1 MKIKQYKGL
10 KAVKQ
15 VQKIGDA
22 QVMQELENIRRQRTK
37 TVAVEGRSAQNGD
50 EVIIDYAG
58 FVGDFQFPGGTAEQ
72 QPLTLGSGM
81 FIPGFEEQLVG
92 ANVGDK
98 VDVKVTFPTEYH
110 AAELAGKEAVFHC
123 TVHAIQTKEV
133 PELNDDFAKQFTGI
147 ASLEDMKAQLKEQL
161 QVYADQYAQN
171 KVRDELLK
179 VLVQQ
184 VEEVEFDE
192 AEVKTEIDIAVEGF
206 ARQLEQRGMSLEAY
220 LHACGRTREEMDA
233 ELRPQAEDTIK
244 ARMALNEVC
253 RLEGITVTQEEV
265 DAAYQQVADMYRVSV
280 QEVKDAYGQ
289 DNDDKLRKDV
299 LLKKAIAVL
308 EENAEIITAE

>member
-1 MKIKQYKGL
+1 
-10 KAVKQ
+10 
-15 VQKIGDA
+15 
-22 QVMQELENIRRQRTK
+22 MQELENIRQQRTK
-37 TVAVEGRSAQNGD
+37 VIEIHDRPAQNGD

-58 FVGDFQFPGGTAEQ
+58 FVGDFQFPGGTAEM

-98 VDVKVTFPTEYH
+98 VDVNVTFPEVYH
-110 AAELAGKEAVFHC
+110 SADLAGKEAVFHC
-123 TVHAIQTKEV
+123 TVHAIQAKEV
-133 PELNDDFAKQFTGI
+133 PELNDEFAKQFNGI
-147 ASLEDMKAQLKEQL
+147 TSLEDMKAQLKQQL
-161 QVYADQYAQN
+161 QAYADQYAQN

-179 VLVQQ
+179 ELVKH
-184 VEEVEFDE
+184 VEDVTFDE
-192 AEVKTEIDIAVEGF
+192 AEVKMEIDIAVEGF
-206 ARQLEQRGMSLEAY
+206 ARQLEQRGMNLEGY
-220 LHACGRTREEMDA
+220 LQACGRTREEMDA

-265 DAAYQQVADMYRVSV
+265 DQAYAEVAKMYNVTV
-280 QEVKDAYGQ
+280 QDVKDAYGA
-289 DNDDKLRKDV
+289 DNDEKLRKDV

-308 EENAEIITAE
+308 EANAEITEE

>member
-15 VQKIGDA
+15 VQKITDA
-22 QVMQELENIRRQRTK
+22 QVMQELENIRRQRTENIP
-37 TVAVEGRSAQNGD
+37 VADRPAQVGD

-58 FVGDFQFPGGTAEQ
+58 FVGDYQFPGGTAEQ

-92 ANVGDK
+92 ANMGDK

-110 AAELAGKEAVFHC
+110 APELAGKEAVFHC
-123 TVHAIQTKEV
+123 TVHAIQTKNV
-133 PELNDDFAKQFTGI
+133 PELNDAFARQFTGI
-147 ASLEDMKAQLKEQL
+147 SSLEDLQAQLKLQL
-161 QVYADQYAQN
+161 QAYADQYAQN

-179 VLVQQ
+179 ELVKQ
-184 VEEVEFDE
+184 VEDVVFDE
-192 AEVKTEIDIAVEGF
+192 AEVQAEIDIAVEGF
-206 ARQLEQRGMSLEAY
+206 TRQLEQRGMSLEAY
-220 LHACGRTREEMDA
+220 LEAVGRTRKEMDE

-244 ARMALNEVC
+244 ARMALYEIC
-253 RLEGITVTQEEV
+253 RLEGLTVTQEEV
-265 DAAYQQVADMYRVSV
+265 DAAYAEVAKMYRVSV

-289 DNDDKLRKDV
+289 DNDEKLRKDV

-308 EENAEIITAE
+308 EANAVITEG

>member
-15 VQKIGDA
+15 AQRITGA
-22 QVMQELENIRRQRTK
+22 QVMQELENIRRQRTRNIPV
-37 TVAVEGRSAQNGD
+37 TDRAAQNGD

-92 ANVGDK
+92 ANMGDK

-110 AAELAGKEAVFHC
+110 AEELAGKEAVFHC
-123 TVHAIQTKEV
+123 TVHAIQIKDV
-133 PELNDDFAKQFTGI
+133 PELNDGFAKQFNGI
-147 ASLEDMKAQLKEQL
+147 SSLADMKAQLKQQL
-161 QVYADQYAQN
+161 QAYADQYAQN

-179 VLVQQ
+179 ELVKQ
-184 VEEVEFDE
+184 VENVTFDE
-192 AEVKTEIDIAVEGF
+192 LEVKNEIDIAVEGF
-206 ARQLEQRGMSLEAY
+206 ARQLEQRGMTLDTY
-220 LHACGRTREEMDA
+220 LQACGRTREEMDA

-265 DAAYQQVADMYRVSV
+265 DAAYQEVANMYRVSV

-289 DNDDKLRKDV
+289 DNDEKLRKDV

-308 EENAEIITAE
+308 EANAEITEG

>member
-15 VQKIGDA
+15 VQKITDA

-37 TVAVEGRSAQNGD
+37 NIPVTDRGAENGD

-58 FVGDFQFPGGTAEQ
+58 FVGDFQFPGGTAEK

-81 FIPGFEEQLVG
+81 FIPGFEEQLLG
-92 ANVGDK
+92 AKVGDQ

-110 AAELAGKEAVFHC
+110 AEELAGKEAVFHC
-123 TVHAIQTKEV
+123 TVHAIQTKDV
-133 PELNDDFAKQFTGI
+133 PELNDDFAKQFNGI
-147 ASLEDMKAQLKEQL
+147 SSLADMKAQLKQQL
-161 QVYADQYAQN
+161 QAYADQYAQN
-171 KVRDELLK
+171 KARDELLK
-179 VLVQQ
+179 ELVKQ
-184 VEEVEFDE
+184 VEDVTFDE
-192 AEVKTEIDIAVEGF
+192 AEVKQEIDIAVEGF
-206 ARQLEQRGMSLEAY
+206 ARQLEQRGMTLEAY
-220 LHACGRTREEMDA
+220 LEAVGRTREEMDA

-265 DAAYQQVADMYRVSV
+265 DAAYEEVAKMYRVSV

-308 EENAEIITAE
+308 EANAEITVAE

>member
-15 VQKIGDA
+15 VQKITDA

-37 TVAVEGRSAQNGD
+37 NIPVTDRGAENGD

-58 FVGDFQFPGGTAEQ
+58 FVGDFQFPGGTAEK

-81 FIPGFEEQLVG
+81 FIPGFEEQLLG
-92 ANVGDK
+92 AKVGDQ

-110 AAELAGKEAVFHC
+110 AEELAGKEAVFHC
-123 TVHAIQTKEV
+123 TVHAIQTKDV
-133 PELNDDFAKQFTGI
+133 PELNDDFAKQFNGI
-147 ASLEDMKAQLKEQL
+147 SSLDDMKAQLKQQL
-161 QVYADQYAQN
+161 QAYADQYAQN
-171 KVRDELLK
+171 KARDELLK
-179 VLVQQ
+179 ELVKQ
-184 VEEVEFDE
+184 VEDVTFEE
-192 AEVKTEIDIAVEGF
+192 AEVKQEIDIAVEGF
-206 ARQLEQRGMSLEAY
+206 ARQLEQRGMTLDAY
-220 LHACGRTREEMDA
+220 LQAVGRTREEMDA

-265 DAAYQQVADMYRVSV
+265 DAAYEEVAKMYRVSV

-308 EENAEIITAE
+308 EANAEITVAE

>member
-1 MKIKQYKGL
+1 MKLKQYKGL

-15 VQKIGDA
+15 VQKISDT
-22 QVMQELENIRRQRTK
+22 QVMQELENIRRQRTRDIPV
-37 TVAVEGRSAQNGD
+37 TDRSAHNGD

-58 FVGDFQFPGGTAEQ
+58 FVGDFQFPGGTAEK

-110 AAELAGKEAVFHC
+110 AEELAGKEAVFHC
-123 TVHAIQTKEV
+123 TVHAIQTKDV
-133 PELNDDFAKQFTGI
+133 PELNDEFAKQFNGI
-147 ASLEDMKAQLKEQL
+147 SSLEDMKAQLKQQL
-161 QVYADQYAQN
+161 QAYADQYARN
-171 KVRDELLK
+171 KARDELLK
-179 VLVQQ
+179 ELVKQ
-184 VEEVEFDE
+184 VEDVTFDE
-192 AEVKTEIDIAVEGF
+192 AEVKAEIDIAVEGF
-206 ARQLEQRGMSLEAY
+206 ARQLEQRGMTLEGY
-220 LHACGRTREEMDA
+220 LQACGRTREEMDA

-244 ARMALNEVC
+244 ARVALNEVC

-265 DAAYQQVADMYRVSV
+265 DQAYADVAAMYRVSV

-289 DNDDKLRKDV
+289 DNDEKLRKDV

-308 EENAEIITAE
+308 EANAEIIEE

>member
-1 MKIKQYKGL
+1 MKLKQYKGL

-15 VQKIGDA
+15 MQKISDA

-37 TVAVEGRSAQNGD
+37 VVPVEGRSAQNGD

-58 FVGDFQFPGGTAEQ
+58 FVGDFQFPGGTAER

-98 VDVKVTFPTEYH
+98 VDVKVTFPTQYH
-110 AAELAGKEAVFHC
+110 AEELAGKEAVFHC

-133 PELNDDFAKQFTGI
+133 PELNDDFAKQFNGI
-147 ASLEDMKAQLKEQL
+147 TSLEDMKAQLKQQL
-161 QVYADQYAQN
+161 QAYADQYAQN

-179 VLVQQ
+179 ELVKH
-184 VEEVEFDE
+184 VEDVTFDE
-192 AEVKTEIDIAVEGF
+192 AEVKMEIDIAVEGF
-206 ARQLEQRGMSLEAY
+206 ARQLEQRGMNLEGY
-220 LHACGRTREEMDA
+220 LQACGRTREEMDA

-265 DAAYQQVADMYRVSV
+265 DQAYAEVANMYRVSV
-280 QEVKDAYGQ
+280 QEVKDAYGA
-289 DNDDKLRKDV
+289 DNDEKLRKDV

-308 EENAEIITAE
+308 EANAEITEE

>member
-1 MKIKQYKGL
+1 MKLNRYKGL
-10 KAVKQ
+10 KAVKKA
-15 VQKIGDA
+15 QKISDA
-22 QVMQELENIRRQRTK
+22 HVMQELENIRQQRTK
-37 TVAVEGRSAQNGD
+37 VIEIHDRPAQNGD

-58 FVGDFQFPGGTAEQ
+58 FVGDFQFPGGTAEM

-98 VDVKVTFPTEYH
+98 VDVNVTFPEVYH
-110 AAELAGKEAVFHC
+110 SADLAGKEAVFHC

-133 PELNDDFAKQFTGI
+133 PELNDEFAKQFNGI
-147 ASLEDMKAQLKEQL
+147 TSLEDMKAQLKQQL
-161 QVYADQYAQN
+161 QAYADQYAQN

-179 VLVQQ
+179 ELVKH
-184 VEEVEFDE
+184 VEDVTFDE
-192 AEVKTEIDIAVEGF
+192 AEVKMEIDIAVEGF
-206 ARQLEQRGMSLEAY
+206 ARQLEQRGMNLEGY
-220 LHACGRTREEMDA
+220 LQACGRTREEMDA

-265 DAAYQQVADMYRVSV
+265 DQAYAEVAKMYNVTV
-280 QEVKDAYGQ
+280 QDVKDAYGA
-289 DNDDKLRKDV
+289 DNDEKLRKDV

-308 EENAEIITAE
+308 EANAEITEE

>member
-15 VQKIGDA
+15 VQKISDA
-22 QVMQELENIRRQRTK
+22 HVMQELENIRQQRTK
-37 TVAVEGRSAQNGD
+37 TIEINDRPAQNGD

-58 FVGDFQFPGGTAEQ
+58 FVGDFQFPGGTAEM

-110 AAELAGKEAVFHC
+110 AEELAGKEAVFHC

-133 PELNDDFAKQFTGI
+133 PELNDEFAKQFNGI
-147 ASLEDMKAQLKEQL
+147 SSLEDMKAQLKQQL
-161 QVYADQYAQN
+161 QAYADQYAQN

-179 VLVQQ
+179 ELVKH
-184 VEEVEFDE
+184 VEDVTFDE
-192 AEVKTEIDIAVEGF
+192 AEVKMEIDIAVEGF
-206 ARQLEQRGMSLEAY
+206 ARQIEQRGMSLEGY
-220 LHACGRTREEMDA
+220 LQACGRTREEMDA

-265 DAAYQQVADMYRVSV
+265 DAAYQEVANMYRVSV

-289 DNDDKLRKDV
+289 DNDEKLRKDV

-308 EENAEIITAE
+308 EANAEITEG

>member
-1 MKIKQYKGL
+1 MKLNQYKGL
-10 KAVKQ
+10 KAVKKA
-15 VQKIGDA
+15 QKISDA
-22 QVMQELENIRRQRTK
+22 HVMQELENIRQQRTQ
-37 TVAVEGRSAQNGD
+37 VIEINDRPAQNGD

-58 FVGDFQFPGGTAEQ
+58 FVGDFQFPGGTAEM

-98 VDVKVTFPTEYH
+98 VDVKVTFPEVYH
-110 AAELAGKEAVFHC
+110 SAELAGKEAVFHC

-133 PELNDDFAKQFTGI
+133 PELNDEFAKQFNGI
-147 ASLEDMKAQLKEQL
+147 NSLEDMKAQLKEQL
-161 QVYADQYAQN
+161 QAYADQYAQN

-179 VLVQQ
+179 ELVKH
-184 VEEVEFDE
+184 VEDVTFDE
-192 AEVKTEIDIAVEGF
+192 AEVKMEIDIAVEGF
-206 ARQLEQRGMSLEAY
+206 ARQLEQRGMNLEGY
-220 LHACGRTREEMDA
+220 LQACGRTREEMDA

-265 DAAYQQVADMYRVSV
+265 DKAYEEVANMYRVSI
-280 QEVKDAYGQ
+280 QEVKDAYGA
-289 DNDDKLRKDV
+289 DNDEKLRKDV
-299 LLKKAIAVL
+299 MLKKAIAVL
-308 EENAEIITAE
+308 EANADITEE

>member
-1 MKIKQYKGL
+1 MKLKQYKGL

-15 VQKIGDA
+15 MQKISDA
-22 QVMQELENIRRQRTK
+22 QVMQELENIRRQRTRDIPV
-37 TVAVEGRSAQNGD
+37 TDRPAQNGD

-110 AAELAGKEAVFHC
+110 AEELAGKEAVFHC
-123 TVHAIQTKEV
+123 TVHAIQTKDV
-133 PELNDDFAKQFTGI
+133 PELNDEFAKQFNGI
-147 ASLEDMKAQLKEQL
+147 TSLEQMKAMLKEQL
-161 QVYADQYAQN
+161 QAYADQYAQN

-179 VLVQQ
+179 ELVKH
-184 VEEVEFDE
+184 VEDVVFDE
-192 AEVKTEIDIAVEGF
+192 AEVKNEIDIAVEGF
-206 ARQLEQRGMSLEAY
+206 ARQIEQRGMSLEAY
-220 LHACGRTREEMDA
+220 LQACGRTREEMDA

-265 DAAYQQVADMYRVSV
+265 DQAYAEVANMYRVSV
-280 QEVKDAYGQ
+280 QEVKDAYGA
-289 DNDDKLRKDV
+289 DNDEKLRKDV

-308 EENAEIITAE
+308 EANAEITEE

>member
-15 VQKIGDA
+15 AKVVTDA
-22 QVMQELENIRRQRTK
+22 QVLQELENIRRQRTK
-37 TVAVEGRSAQNGD
+37 TIAVEGRGAQNGD

-58 FVGDFQFPGGTAEQ
+58 FVGDFQFPGGTAEK

-92 ANVGDK
+92 ANVGDQ

-133 PELNDDFAKQFTGI
+133 PELNDDFAKQFNGVT
-147 ASLEDMKAQLKEQL
+147 SLEDLKAQLKEQL
-161 QVYADQYAQN
+161 QAYADQYAQN

-192 AEVKTEIDIAVEGF
+192 AEVKNEIDIAVEGF
-206 ARQLEQRGMSLEAY
+206 ARQLQQRGMSLEHY
-220 LHACGRTREEMDA
+220 LQACGRTREEMDA

-244 ARMALNEVC
+244 ARMALNEIC
-253 RLEGITVTQEEV
+253 RLEGLTVTQEEV
-265 DAAYQQVADMYRVSV
+265 DKAYEDVANMYQVSV

-308 EENAEIITAE
+308 EANAEITEE

>member
-15 VQKIGDA
+15 VAEVTDA
-22 QVMQELENIRRQRTK
+22 HVMQELENIRRQRTK
-37 TVAVEGRSAQNGD
+37 NIPVTDRGAENGD

-58 FVGDFQFPGGTAEQ
+58 FVGDFQFPGGSAEN

-98 VDVKVTFPTEYH
+98 VDVNVTFPEQYH
-110 AAELAGKEAVFHC
+110 SADLAGKEAVFHC

-133 PELNDDFAKQFTGI
+133 PELNDEFAKQFNGI
-147 ASLEDMKAQLKEQL
+147 TSLEDMKAQLKQQL
-161 QVYADQYAQN
+161 QAYANQYAQN

-179 VLVQQ
+179 ELVKH
-184 VEEVEFDE
+184 VEDVTFDE
-192 AEVKTEIDIAVEGF
+192 AEVKMEIDIAVEGF
-206 ARQLEQRGMSLEAY
+206 ARQLEQRGMNLEGY
-220 LHACGRTREEMDA
+220 LQACGRTREEMDA

-265 DAAYQQVADMYRVSV
+265 DQAYTEVANMYRVSV
-280 QEVKDAYGQ
+280 QEVKDAYGA
-289 DNDDKLRKDV
+289 DNDEKLRKDV

-308 EENAEIITAE
+308 EANAEITEE

>member
-10 KAVKQ
+10 KAVKK
-15 VQKIGDA
+15 VQKISDA
-22 QVMQELENIRRQRTK
+22 HVMQELENIRQQRTK
-37 TVAVEGRSAQNGD
+37 TIEINDRPAQNGD

-58 FVGDFQFPGGTAEQ
+58 FVGDFQFPGGTAEM

-110 AAELAGKEAVFHC
+110 AEELAGKEAVFHC

-133 PELNDDFAKQFTGI
+133 PELNDEFAKQFNGI
-147 ASLEDMKAQLKEQL
+147 SSLEDMKAQLKQQL
-161 QVYADQYAQN
+161 QAYADQYAQN

-179 VLVQQ
+179 ELVKH
-184 VEEVEFDE
+184 VEDVTFDE
-192 AEVKTEIDIAVEGF
+192 AEVKMEIDIAVEGF
-206 ARQLEQRGMSLEAY
+206 ARQIEQRGMSLEGY
-220 LHACGRTREEMDA
+220 LQACGRTREEMDA

-265 DAAYQQVADMYRVSV
+265 DAAYQEVANMYRVSV

-289 DNDDKLRKDV
+289 DNDEKLRKDV

-308 EENAEIITAE
+308 EANAEITEG

>member
-15 VQKIGDA
+15 VQKITDA
-22 QVMQELENIRRQRTK
+22 QVMQELENIRRQRTENIPV
-37 TVAVEGRSAQNGD
+37 TDRPAQVGD

-58 FVGDFQFPGGTAEQ
+58 FVGDYQFPGGTAEQ

-92 ANVGDK
+92 ANMGDK

-110 AAELAGKEAVFHC
+110 APELAGKEAVFHC
-123 TVHAIQTKEV
+123 TVHAIQTKNV
-133 PELNDDFAKQFTGI
+133 PELNDAFARQFTGI
-147 ASLEDMKAQLKEQL
+147 SSLEDLKAQLKLQL
-161 QVYADQYAQN
+161 QAYADQYAQN

-179 VLVQQ
+179 ELVKQ
-184 VEEVEFDE
+184 VEDVVFDE
-192 AEVKTEIDIAVEGF
+192 AEVQAEIDIAVEGF
-206 ARQLEQRGMSLEAY
+206 ARQLKQRGMSLEAY
-220 LHACGRTREEMDA
+220 LEAVGRTRKEMDE

-244 ARMALNEVC
+244 ARMALYEIC
-253 RLEGITVTQEEV
+253 RLEGLTVTQEEV
-265 DAAYQQVADMYRVSV
+265 DAAYAEVAKMYRVSV

-289 DNDDKLRKDV
+289 DNDEKLRKDV

-308 EENAEIITAE
+308 EANAVITEG

>member
-1 MKIKQYKGL
+1 MKLNQYKGL
-10 KAVKQ
+10 KAVKKA
-15 VQKIGDA
+15 QKISDA
-22 QVMQELENIRRQRTK
+22 HVMQELENIRQQRTK
-37 TVAVEGRSAQNGD
+37 TIEVKDRPAQNGD

-58 FVGDFQFPGGTAEQ
+58 FVGDFQFPGGTAEM

-98 VDVKVTFPTEYH
+98 VDVNVTFPEAYH
-110 AAELAGKEAVFHC
+110 SADLAGKEAVFHC

-133 PELNDDFAKQFTGI
+133 PELNDDFAKQFNGI
-147 ASLEDMKAQLKEQL
+147 TSLEDMKAQLKQQL
-161 QVYADQYAQN
+161 QAYADQYAQN

-179 VLVQQ
+179 ELVKH
-184 VEEVEFDE
+184 VEDVTFDE
-192 AEVKTEIDIAVEGF
+192 AEVKMEIDLAVEGF
-206 ARQLEQRGMSLEAY
+206 ARQLEQRGMNLEGY
-220 LHACGRTREEMDA
+220 LQACGRTREEMDA

-265 DAAYQQVADMYRVSV
+265 DQAYAEVANMYRVSV
-280 QEVKDAYGQ
+280 QEVKDAYGA
-289 DNDDKLRKDV
+289 DNDEKLRKDV

-308 EENAEIITAE
+308 EANAEITEE

>member
-1 MKIKQYKGL
+1 MKLNQYKGL
-10 KAVKQ
+10 KAVKKA
-15 VQKIGDA
+15 QKISDA
-22 QVMQELENIRRQRTK
+22 HVMQELENIRQQRTK
-37 TVAVEGRSAQNGD
+37 TIEVNDRPAQNGD

-58 FVGDFQFPGGTAEQ
+58 FVGDFQFPGGTAEM

-98 VDVKVTFPTEYH
+98 VDVNVTFPEAYH
-110 AAELAGKEAVFHC
+110 SADLAGKEAVFHC

-133 PELNDDFAKQFTGI
+133 PELNDDFAKQFNGI
-147 ASLEDMKAQLKEQL
+147 TSLEDMKAQLKQQL
-161 QVYADQYAQN
+161 QAYADQYAQN

-179 VLVQQ
+179 ELVKH
-184 VEEVEFDE
+184 VEDVTFDE
-192 AEVKTEIDIAVEGF
+192 AEVKMEIDIAVEGF
-206 ARQLEQRGMSLEAY
+206 ARQLEQRGMNLEGY
-220 LHACGRTREEMDA
+220 LQACGRTREEMDA

-265 DAAYQQVADMYRVSV
+265 DQAYAEVANMYRVSV
-280 QEVKDAYGQ
+280 QEVKDAYGA
-289 DNDDKLRKDV
+289 DNDEKLRKDV

-308 EENAEIITAE
+308 EANAEITEE

>member
-10 KAVKQ
+10 KAVKK
-15 VQKIGDA
+15 VQKISDA
-22 QVMQELENIRRQRTK
+22 HVMQELENIRQQRTK
-37 TVAVEGRSAQNGD
+37 TIEINDRPAQNGD

-58 FVGDFQFPGGTAEQ
+58 FVGDFQFPGGTAEM

-110 AAELAGKEAVFHC
+110 AEELAGKEAVFHC
-123 TVHAIQTKEV
+123 TVHAIQTKDV
-133 PELNDDFAKQFTGI
+133 PELNDDFAKQFNGI
-147 ASLEDMKAQLKEQL
+147 TSLEDMKAQLKQQL
-161 QVYADQYAQN
+161 QAYADQYAQN
-171 KVRDELLK
+171 KARDELLK
-179 VLVQQ
+179 ELVKQ
-184 VEEVEFDE
+184 VEDVTFDE
-192 AEVKTEIDIAVEGF
+192 AEVKAEIDIAVEGF

-220 LHACGRTREEMDA
+220 LQACGRTREEMDA

-265 DAAYQQVADMYRVSV
+265 DQAYADVAAMYRVSV

-289 DNDDKLRKDV
+289 DNDEKLRKDV

-308 EENAEIITAE
+308 EANAEITEE

>member
-1 MKIKQYKGL
+1 MKLNQYKGL
-10 KAVKQ
+10 KAVKKA
-15 VQKIGDA
+15 QKISDA
-22 QVMQELENIRRQRTK
+22 HVMQELENIRQQRTK
-37 TVAVEGRSAQNGD
+37 VIEIHDRPAQNGD

-58 FVGDFQFPGGTAEQ
+58 FVGDFQFPGGTAEM

-98 VDVKVTFPTEYH
+98 VDVNVTFPEVYH
-110 AAELAGKEAVFHC
+110 SADLAGKEAVFHC

-133 PELNDDFAKQFTGI
+133 PELNDEFAKQFNGI
-147 ASLEDMKAQLKEQL
+147 TSLEDMKAQLKQQL
-161 QVYADQYAQN
+161 QAYADQYAQN

-179 VLVQQ
+179 ELVKH
-184 VEEVEFDE
+184 VEDVTFDE
-192 AEVKTEIDIAVEGF
+192 AEVKMEIDIAVEGF
-206 ARQLEQRGMSLEAY
+206 ARQLEQRGMNLEGY
-220 LHACGRTREEMDA
+220 LQACGRTREEMDA

-265 DAAYQQVADMYRVSV
+265 DQAYAEVAKMYNVTV
-280 QEVKDAYGQ
+280 QDVKDAYGA
-289 DNDDKLRKDV
+289 DNDEKLRKDV

-308 EENAEIITAE
+308 EANAEITEE

>member
-1 MKIKQYKGL
+1 MKLNQYKGL
-10 KAVKQ
+10 KAVKKA
-15 VQKIGDA
+15 QKISDA
-22 QVMQELENIRRQRTK
+22 HVMQELENIRQQRTQVIEI
-37 TVAVEGRSAQNGD
+37 TDRPAQNGD

-58 FVGDFQFPGGTAEQ
+58 FVGDFQFPGGTAEM

-98 VDVKVTFPTEYH
+98 VDVNVTFPEQYH
-110 AAELAGKEAVFHC
+110 SADLAGKEAVFHC

-133 PELNDDFAKQFTGI
+133 PELNDEFAKQFNGI
-147 ASLEDMKAQLKEQL
+147 TSLEDMKAQLKQQL
-161 QVYADQYAQN
+161 QAYANQYAQN

-179 VLVQQ
+179 ELVKH
-184 VEEVEFDE
+184 VEDVTFDE
-192 AEVKTEIDIAVEGF
+192 AEVKMEIDIAVEGF
-206 ARQLEQRGMSLEAY
+206 ARQLEQRGMNLEGY
-220 LHACGRTREEMDA
+220 LQACGRTREEMDA

-265 DAAYQQVADMYRVSV
+265 DQAYTEVANMYRVSV
-280 QEVKDAYGQ
+280 QEVKDAYGA
-289 DNDDKLRKDV
+289 DNDEKLRKDV

-308 EENAEIITAE
+308 EANAEITEE